1 MAKFTTSGFITSIR
15 GKLGDS
21 VFYSWR
27 GVPGI
32 RVKAKKIKNPRTP
45 LQQKTRRNFAMF
57 TKIWN
62 ELTRIEKALWE
73 EFAKQ
78 FKHRKGTSSRS
89 LIPHTQKGIM
99 TGQNAFLSVNM
110 TLVLSG
116 FTPIRKP
123 TLNTPNPPLLSHDL
137 PLHPEF
143 RDGVIKFKI
152 WLPHQHREKC
162 NAQIW
167 MKVAKAKEY
176 GYLARVI
183 PISTTP
189 TEVIFSTVRIHD
201 KRRKVVDFPIKK
213 LGKRDVLLQ
222 VRTIAEN
229 GKVSLPGAIYRLELL
244 NSNSKSK
251 LLPSENQK
259 WWHSVSP

>member
-21 VFYSWR
+21 VFYSRR

-32 RVKAKKIKNPRTP
+32 RAKAKKIKNPRTP

-62 ELTRIEKALWE
+62 ELTRIEKVLWE
-73 EFAKQ
+73 EYAKQ
-78 FKHRKGTSSRS
+78 FKHRKSTSARG

-99 TGQNAFLSVNM
+99 TGQNAFVSVNM

-123 TLNTPNPPLLSHDL
+123 TLGNTPNPPLLSHDL
-137 PLHPEF
+137 PIHPEF

-152 WLPHQHREKC
+152 WLPHQYREEC

-176 GYLARVI
+176 VYLARVI

-189 TEVIFSTVRIHD
+189 TEVIFQTVRIHD
-201 KRRKVVDFPIKK
+201 KRRKVIDFPIKK

-222 VRTIAEN
+222 MRILAEN
-229 GKVSLPGAIYRLELL
+229 GKVSMPSAIYRLELL
-244 NSNSKSK
+244 NSNSN
-251 LLPSENQK
+251 LLPFENQK
-259 WWHSVSP
+259 WWHLASP